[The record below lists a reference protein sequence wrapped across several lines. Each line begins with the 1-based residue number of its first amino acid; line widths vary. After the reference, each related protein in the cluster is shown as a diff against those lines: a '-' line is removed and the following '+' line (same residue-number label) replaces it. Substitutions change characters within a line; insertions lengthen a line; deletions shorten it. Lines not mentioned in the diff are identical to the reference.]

1 MKNFYLL
8 LILSF
13 FTVQLNA
20 QQWTEKLPE
29 KGTYTFFDYQKAF
42 NDYWEPF
49 QVKNGYFFENGEKQK
64 APGWKQFKRWEYFWV
79 NRVDQKTGEFPK
91 VELTKIYQEYVLDK
105 QNGRSE
111 SGDWVSLGPNSS
123 PGGYAG
129 IGRINC
135 VQFHPTNANTFWIGA
150 PAGGIWV
157 TQNGG
162 ISWDILN
169 NNTDVIGVSDIVIP
183 SDYATSGTIYIATGD
198 RDHWDNR
205 SIGVLKSTDQGATWQ
220 ATGLAFTVSQG
231 ENTYRMLLDPTN
243 NQTILAATTDG
254 LYKTTDGGTNWAKLT
269 TYEFIDMEYK
279 PGNFSTLYGST
290 TNGKIYLSTNGGTS
304 WTQVHNAGSR
314 IELAVSADE
323 PTWVYALVS
332 NSSSALY
339 GVYKSINSGS
349 SFSQI
354 YDGAPSGHN
363 LLGWNSDGTGTS
375 GQGWY
380 DLSLAA
386 DPIDANNVYLG
397 GVNTW
402 RTIDGGITWNIANHW
417 WGDGVPAVHADKH
430 NLKFNAVNGNLYEVN
445 DGGVYKTS
453 NGTSWTHL
461 SNGIINSQIY
471 RLSVSQTDAQTTIIG
486 LQDNGTKAILS
497 GEWNDVIGGDG
508 MECLIDYT
516 DKNVQYGSLYYG
528 DIERTT
534 NSWGSSTS
542 ISNNI
547 PGGANGAWVTPYII
561 DPVNN
566 QTLYVGY
573 EDLWKTTNRGN
584 SFTKIGDFS
593 DGDLQSIAICQ
604 SNPSVIVVG
613 TYTKL
618 QKTTDGGLTW
628 STITS
633 NLPASSYGVTYI
645 TIKATD
651 ANTIWATLSS
661 YNGNSVYK
669 TTNGGSTWTN
679 ITGSLPS
686 IPANT
691 IVQNQLNTDEEELYV
706 GTDAGVYMKFGNA
719 GWVHFSEGLPNV
731 VVDELEIYYDAANDA
746 NSKLRAATF
755 GRGLWESDLYSVAET
770 LMATIVATPG
780 CDTGTITISS
790 NQSGI
795 QTFYLTDTLGVEIES
810 VVVDAE
816 FYDFVGVQDGF
827 YKGKIMKDGIYS
839 NLSEKVE
846 LINDSVPNQAGD
858 ITGNSIVC
866 LGAEGVV
873 YQVDE
878 VENATFYIW
887 TVPEGAEIVNE
898 DGTNSIE
905 VIFTLDAVSGAIT
918 VVAENDCGVGEAS
931 NEFQVEVITIPAQAG
946 EITGATTVCLGD
958 ESVNYQVVEVENASN
973 YVWALPAGIEI
984 VSGEG
989 TNSIQVNVTANAVSG
1004 MITVQAEN
1012 VCGMGAVSGEFQI
1025 EVTTIPEASGDI
1037 SGPTL
1042 VTGINEAVDY
1052 MIDEVEGAESYSWIL
1067 DPSWTLVSGQGTN
1080 QIQVIFESDAADG
1093 ILTVSAENMCGFG
1106 EVSTLDIDVVHVGV
1120 KDFGQAN
1127 IKIYPNPT
1135 NGNLKI
1141 EFGNEVNNEISVSVI
1156 NLLGENVLQL
1166 ENLSQKQIQLDLSG
1180 LVPGIYLIRIQAGNQ
1195 LITRR
1200 IILDK

>member
-1 MKNFYLL
+1 MKNVYLL

-13 FTVQLNA
+13 FTVQMSA

-29 KGTYTFFDYQKAF
+29 KGNTAFTFFDYQKAF

-49 QVKNGYFFENGEKQK
+49 QVKNGYYFENGEKQK
-64 APGWKQFKRWEYFWV
+64 APGWKQFKRWEHFWE
-79 NRVDQKTGEFPK
+79 NRVDQKTGEFPT
-91 VELTKIYQEYVLDK
+91 VDLTKIYQEYVLDK

-135 VQFHPTNANTFWIGA
+135 VQFHPSNANTFWVGT

-169 NNTDVIGVSDIVIP
+169 NNTEVIGVSDIVIP

-205 SIGVLKSTDQGATWQ
+205 SIGVLKSTDQGATWE
-220 ATGLAFTVSQG
+220 ATGLSFTVGQG
-231 ENTYRMLLDPTN
+231 ENTYRMLLDPTD

-254 LYKTTDGGTNWAKLT
+254 LYKTTNGGANWTKLT
-269 TYEFIDMEYK
+269 NYEFIDMESK
-279 PGNFSTLYGST
+279 PGDFSTIYGST
-290 TNGKIYLSTNGGTS
+290 TNGKIYMSANGGNS
-304 WTQVHNAGSR
+304 WSQVFNSGSR
-314 IELAVSADE
+314 IELAVSSDE

-332 NSSSALY
+332 NSNSALY
-339 GVYKSINSGS
+339 GIYKSTDAGS
-349 SFSQI
+349 SFSQV

-363 LLGWNSDGTGTS
+363 LLGWNSDGTGNS

-386 DPIDANNVYLG
+386 DPADANNVYLG

-402 RTIDGGITWNIANHW
+402 RTTDGGLTWNIANHW
-417 WGDGVPAVHADKH
+417 WGDGVQAVHADKH
-430 NLKFNAVNGNLYEVN
+430 NLKFNEVNGSLFEVN
-445 DGGVYKTS
+445 DGGVYKTT
-453 NGTSWTHL
+453 NGTYWAHL
-461 SNGIINSQIY
+461 SNGIVNSQIY

-486 LQDNGTKAILS
+486 LQDNGTKALLS
-497 GEWNDVIGGDG
+497 GVWDDVIGGDG

-534 NSWGSSTS
+534 NGWGSSTN

-561 DPVNN
+561 DPVDN

-613 TYTKL
+613 TYNKL

-669 TTNGGSTWTN
+669 TTNGGSTWAN
-679 ITGSLPS
+679 ISGSLPS

-691 IVQNQLNTDEEELYV
+691 IVQNQFNTEEEELYV
-706 GTDAGVYMKFGNA
+706 GTDAGVYMKIGA
-719 GWVHFSEGLPNV
+719 EDWVPFSTGFPNV
-731 VVDELEIYYDAANDA
+731 VVDELEIYYDAVDNA

-755 GRGLWESDLYSVAET
+755 GRGLWESDLYTTTSEILTAS
-770 LMATIVATPG
+770 IVANPG
-780 CDTGTITISS
+780 CDTGIITVSS
-790 NQSGI
+790 NMSGV
-795 QTFYLTDTLGVEIES
+795 QTFFITDVSGVEIDS
-810 VVVDAE
+810 TTVDAE
-816 FYDFVGVQDGF
+816 FFDFEGIQDGF
-827 YKGKIMKDGIYS
+827 YKGKIKKDDIYS
-839 NLSEKVE
+839 DLTEAVE
-846 LINDSVPNQAGD
+846 LANDTVPVQAGD
-858 ITGNSIVC
+858 ISGEPAVC
-866 LGAEGVV
+866 LGDEGFV

-878 VENATFYIW
+878 VENAIFYIW
-887 TVPEGAEIVNE
+887 TVPAGVEIVNE

-905 VIFTLDAVSGAIT
+905 VNFTLDAVSGAIT
-918 VVAENDCGVGEAS
+918 VVAANDCGVGEVS
-931 NEFQVEVITIPAQAG
+931 NEFLVTVNDMPAAAG
-946 EITGATTVCLGD
+946 EIAGQTLI
-958 ESVNYQVVEVENASN
+958 NAGGE
-973 YVWALPAGIEI
+973 AL
-984 VSGEG
+984 
-989 TNSIQVNVTANAVSG
+989 
-1004 MITVQAEN
+1004 
-1012 VCGMGAVSGEFQI
+1012 
-1025 EVTTIPEASGDI
+1025 
-1037 SGPTL
+1037 
-1042 VTGINEAVDY
+1042 DY
-1052 MIDEVEGAESYSWIL
+1052 MIDEVQGAESYNWVL
-1067 DPSWTLVSGQGTN
+1067 DPTWTLVSGQGTN
-1080 QIQVIFESDAADG
+1080 QIQIMFESDAADG
-1093 ILTVSAENMCGFG
+1093 TLAVSAENMCGVG
-1106 EVSTLDIDVVHVGV
+1106 EESTLDIDLVHVGINSA
-1120 KDFGQAN
+1120 GQESL
-1127 IKIYPNPT
+1127 KIYPNPT
-1135 NGNLKI
+1135 KGNLKI
-1141 EFGNEVNNEISVSVI
+1141 DFGKELGANISISII
-1156 NLLGENVLQL
+1156 NLLGMNVLQL
-1166 ENLSQKQIQLDLSG
+1166 DNVSQKQIELNLSDFS
-1180 LVPGIYLIRIQAGNQ
+1180 PGIYLMHVQAGNKI
-1195 LITRR
+1195 LTKR